1 MNIQNPKGLT
11 VLGNEHM
18 AAGGTPGEGVV
29 REDLGKD
36 RYTPL
41 SLKWRTSG
49 PAAWAQGTLLNVTC
63 QPGREGLGEA
73 GPMYVCG

>member
-29 REDLGKD
+29 REVGRD

-41 SLKWRTSG
+41 SLKWRTS
-49 PAAWAQGTLLNVTC
+49 TDLL
-63 QPGREGLGEA
+63 
-73 GPMYVCG
+73 